1 MVLLGIFDGVGGW
14 GLCPFAEQVLVRL
27 SQAVVEILRSI
38 IIRTTQGSLIL
49 ILLKPVMQGVCDEL
63 GVL

>member
-1 MVLLGIFDGVGGW
+1 MRA
-14 GLCPFAEQVLVRL
+14 FAEQVLVGL
-27 SQAVVEILRSI
+27 PQAIVEILRCI

-63 GVL
+63 